1 MIKTATVLGAVG
13 VAFSLIS
20 VVVDFAVG
28 LSVALLPGSG
38 PALIWGAA
46 LGAALEFLLP
56 VAAAV
61 ATTRASENPKTA
73 GIVLTTCGAASPFV
87 GSTTAALFYLVGGLM
102 ALSSPAPARA
112 RPGPTRATA
121 RAGSPGAGPDPREPA
136 LAWVRGSGLL
146 GAISGIAGGLFI
158 LVWPRGHAPGAET
171 LAVSWI
177 VPAAAAAGLGIIGLA
192 GGLVARQRPGPG
204 SALMIAAGA
213 VGLFVSLFL
222 CVLLFMADS
231 PLGIW
236 PVLSSQTLLYSGVTL
251 ALAGRSRRPT
261 AGAGLGTGP
270 RTESGNAGA

>member
-20 VVVDFAVG
+20 VAVDFAVG

-46 LGAALEFLLP
+46 FGAALEFLLP

-61 ATTRASENPKTA
+61 ATTLVCENPKTA
-73 GIVLTTCGAASPFV
+73 GIVLTTCGATSPFV
-87 GSTTAALFYLVGGLM
+87 GSTTAALFYLVGGMM
-102 ALSSPAPARA
+102 ALSSPAPVRV
-112 RPGPTRATA
+112 RPGPIRATVE
-121 RAGSPGAGPDPREPA
+121 AGSPAAEPDPREPA
-136 LAWVRGSGLL
+136 LARVRGSGLL
-146 GAISGIAGGLFI
+146 GAVSGIASGLLI
-158 LVWPRGHAPGAET
+158 IVWLRGHAPGAET

-177 VPAAAAAGLGIIGLA
+177 VPAAAAAGLGIMGLG

-213 VGLFVSLFL
+213 AGFLVSLFL

-236 PVLSSQTLLYSGVTL
+236 PVLSSQTLLYSGVSL
-251 ALAGRSRRPT
+251 ALSGRSRGPT
-261 AGAGLGTGP
+261 AGTGVG
-270 RTESGNAGA
+270 RG

>member
-38 PALIWGAA
+38 LALIWGAA
-46 LGAALEFLLP
+46 FGAALEFLLP

-61 ATTRASENPKTA
+61 ATTLVCENPKTA

-87 GSTTAALFYLVGGLM
+87 GSTTAALFYLVGGMM
-102 ALSSPAPARA
+102 ALSSPAPARV
-112 RPGPTRATA
+112 RPGPIRATVDT
-121 RAGSPGAGPDPREPA
+121 GSPATEPDPREPA
-136 LAWVRGSGLL
+136 LAQVRGSGLL
-146 GAISGIAGGLFI
+146 GAVSGIAGGLFI
-158 LVWPRGHAPGAET
+158 IAWPRGHAPGAET

-177 VPAAAAAGLGIIGLA
+177 VAAAAAGLGIMGLG

-204 SALMIAAGA
+204 SVLMIAAGVA
-213 VGLFVSLFL
+213 GLFVSLFL
-222 CVLLFMADS
+222 CVLLFIVDS

-251 ALAGRSRRPT
+251 ALAGRSWGPT
-261 AGAGLGTGP
+261 AGAGVGG
-270 RTESGNAGA
+270 G